1 MQPHYLDRLPPK
13 VAHRAAT
20 QFVTETLT
28 GTPTANADPALSDLR
43 SLADDDR
50 SLESLV
56 RAVSPDEANR
66 SSPTPWFQRSGF
78 DDLLTPAVSVIARD
92 FPLPD
97 HRSFT
102 RLVQARDYRSQE
114 FLAGVDG
121 ISLEPVTESGELT
134 DFNLASL
141 SFDTTTA
148 TVRRFG
154 RIATIPV
161 EQFVS
166 DAGRV
171 FGSLATSMVRAA
183 YRLEASSTFAVL
195 EANPTLSDGEA
206 LFVTSNS
213 ASAATAVGALESG
226 LAKFAEQAVID
237 GAYAAV
243 QPRTLVLP
251 STWPSLSVEVATLAT
266 RGVRVLV
273 SPHVTSAFLLADPNE
288 APTLALFVFGD
299 GRPRV
304 EINPKRSARY
314 GAQLSVEHAFDVQAV
329 SRVGVVKLS
338 IA

>member
-1 MQPHYLDRLPPK
+1 MQHYLERLPGA
-13 VAHRAAT
+13 VAKRAAT

-28 GTPTANADPALSDLR
+28 GRPTANADLVLSDLR
-43 SLADDDR
+43 SLADEDR
-50 SLESLV
+50 TLEQLV
-56 RAVSPDEANR
+56 RAISPDEPGR
-66 SSPTPWFQRSGF
+66 SSPTPWFQRSAF
-78 DDLLTPAVSVIARD
+78 DALLTPAVTVIARD

-114 FLAGVDG
+114 FLAGIDG
-121 ISLEPVTESGELT
+121 IQLEPVTEAGELT

-161 EQFVS
+161 EQFVN
-166 DAGRV
+166 DAARV
-171 FGSLATSMVRAA
+171 FGSLATSLVRAA
-183 YRLEASSTFAVL
+183 YRLEAASTFAVL
-195 EANPTLSDGEA
+195 EANPTLNDGDT
-206 LFVTSNS
+206 LFVSSNT
-213 ASAATAVGALESG
+213 ATGATAVGALESG
-226 LAKFAEQAVID
+226 LAKFAEQAVSP

-251 STWPSLSVEVATLAT
+251 ASWPSLSVEISHLAA
-266 RGVRVLV
+266 RNVRVLV

-304 EINPKRSARY
+304 EINPRRSARY

-329 SRVGVVKLS
+329 SRVGVVKMTVAS
-338 IA
+338 